1 MGSRNSV
8 DSQNHR
14 KEEKTF
20 LQENGVDLMIRVHD
34 TGIGMAITDQ
44 LVQLMGGEIVVESL
58 KDKGSDFTVFLQLPL
73 AEEGSIEEKTTTE
86 NREQNADNAFRGPA
100 GSCWAEVYFDGIGW
114 LPVDVTPG
122 YYYDAVKLQQ
132 MVATPDMVHKTLAED
147 HNLMDAE
154 QITDTGN
161 DMDTAV
167 AEVAELLRSLFLWK
181 KTVLKENL

>member
-1 MGSRNSV
+1 MGSRNPV

-20 LQENGVDLMIRVHD
+20 LQENGVNLMIRVHD

-44 LVQLMGGEIVVESL
+44 LVQLMGGETVVESL

-86 NREQNADNAFRGPA
+86 NREQNADNAFRGRRIL
-100 GSCWAEVYFDGIGW
+100 YFDGIGW

-167 AEVAELLRSLFLWK
+167 AEIAELLRSLFLWK

>member
-1 MGSRNSV
+1 MR
-8 DSQNHR
+8 
-14 KEEKTF
+14 
-20 LQENGVDLMIRVHD
+20 
-34 TGIGMAITDQ
+34 ITR
-44 LVQLMGGEIVVESL
+44 S
-58 KDKGSDFTVFLQLPL
+58 
-73 AEEGSIEEKTTTE
+73 A
-86 NREQNADNAFRGPA
+86 AA

-161 DMDTAV
+161 NPAPSHAAIIPAIRATAP
-167 AEVAELLRSLFLWK
+167 
-181 KTVLKENL
+181 

>member
-1 MGSRNSV
+1 MGSRNPV

-58 KDKGSDFTVFLQLPL
+58 KDKGSDFTVFFSCLWQRK
-73 AEEGSIEEKTTTE
+73 AVSKRKRQQRIG
-86 NREQNADNAFRGPA
+86 NRMRITRSSAA

-114 LPVDVTPG
+114 LPVNVTPG